1 MSVSERF
8 AELAQIR
15 DTLGAVE
22 ADPSRIVMEK
32 ILSPTEARIAGR
44 RTILVGTN
52 NYLGL
57 TFEPEVLDAACAAM
71 REQGS
76 GTTGSRMA
84 NGSFAGHA
92 ALERD
97 FAEFYGVPSAM
108 IFSTGYQTNLGLL
121 MGILRPG
128 DKVVLDSH
136 SHACIYDGCR
146 ISGADFLAFRHN
158 DPEDLRKRLRR
169 MGGAAEG
176 ALVIAEGLY
185 SMLGDT
191 APLAE
196 LCAVAK
202 EYGAWFMVDEAH
214 SFGVYGARGLGLCE
228 AAGILDEV
236 DFITGT
242 FSKSLASLGGFCV
255 SRHPEMQLLRY
266 GSRPYIFTASSSPAN
281 IAAAHA
287 ALDAIRTRPGLKD
300 KLWAN
305 ANRLHDGLR
314 ALGYELASTVS
325 PVIAVRVPSKEGG
338 ARLWN
343 DLLEHGVYANL
354 VLPPAAPDSAALLRC
369 SLSAAHSFPQIDAI
383 LAAFETVGAGAGADR
398 AACAGAGAR

>member
-1 MSVSERF
+1 MSISDRF
-8 AELAQIR
+8 AELAHLR
-15 DTLGAVE
+15 DALGAEE
-22 ADPSRIVMEK
+22 ADPTRIVMER
-32 ILSPTEARIAGR
+32 ILSSTEAMIGNRP
-44 RTILVGTN
+44 TILVGTN

-57 TFEPEVLDAACAAM
+57 TFDPAVLEAASAALH
-71 REQGS
+71 EQGS

-84 NGSFAGHA
+84 NGSFACHA
-92 ALERD
+92 ALERA
-97 FAEFYGVPSAM
+97 FADFYGVPSAM
-108 IFSTGYQTNLGLL
+108 VFSTGYQTNLGLL

-169 MGGAAEG
+169 LGDEAKG

-196 LCAVAK
+196 LCAIAK

-214 SFGVYGARGLGLCE
+214 SFGVYGERGLGLCE
-228 AAGILDEV
+228 EAGILDQV

-255 SRHPEMQLLRY
+255 SRHPELQLLRY
-266 GSRPYIFTASSSPAN
+266 GSRPYIFTASPSPAS
-281 IAAAHA
+281 IGAAAA
-287 ALDAIRTRPGLKD
+287 ALEAVRTRPELKAN
-300 KLWAN
+300 LWAN
-305 ANRLHDGLR
+305 ATRLHDGLS
-314 ALGYELASTVS
+314 AAGYELAAPVS
-325 PVIAVRVPSKEGG
+325 PVIAVRVPSREEG
-338 ARLWN
+338 ARIWN
-343 DLLEHGVYANL
+343 ALMEHGVYVNL
-354 VLPPAAPDSAALLRC
+354 VLPPAAPEGAALLRC
-369 SLSAAHSFPQIDAI
+369 SLSAAHSFDQIDAI
-383 LAAFETVGAGAGADR
+383 IAAFKTVAPE
-398 AACAGAGAR
+398 AATRTAQSTAAQ

>member
-1 MSVSERF
+1 MSISERF
-8 AELAQIR
+8 TELAHIR
-15 DTLGAVE
+15 DSLGAIE

-32 ILSPTEARIAGR
+32 ILSPTEAMIAGR
-44 RTILVGTN
+44 PTILVGTN

-57 TFEPEVLDAACAAM
+57 TFEPEILDAACAAL
-71 REQGS
+71 RDQGS

-84 NGSFAGHA
+84 NGSFASHA
-92 ALERD
+92 ELERK

-108 IFSTGYQTNLGLL
+108 VFSTGYQTNLGLL

-128 DKVVLDSH
+128 DTVVLDSH

-169 MGGAAEG
+169 MGGEAKG

-202 EYGAWFMVDEAH
+202 EYGAWLMVDEAH
-214 SFGVYGARGLGLCE
+214 SFGVYGERGLGLCE
-228 AAGILDEV
+228 EAGILDQV

-255 SRHPEMQLLRY
+255 SRHPEMMLLRY

-281 IAAAHA
+281 IAAADA
-287 ALDAIRTRPGLKD
+287 ALHAIRTRPEIKG

-305 ANRLHDGLR
+305 ARQLHAGLSG
-314 ALGYELASTVS
+314 LGYRLASDVS
-325 PVIAVRVPSKEGG
+325 PVIAVRVPSHDAA
-338 ARLWN
+338 ARVWN
-343 DLLEHGVYANL
+343 ALLAQGIYVNL
-354 VLPPAAPDSAALLRC
+354 VVPPAAPDGESLLRC
-369 SLSAAHSFPQIDAI
+369 SLSAAHSTAQIDTI
-383 LAAFETVGAGAGADR
+383 IAAFGKVRGEAGLATAE
-398 AACAGAGAR
+398 AAQ

>member
-1 MSVSERF
+1 MSISDRF
-8 AELAQIR
+8 AELAYLR
-15 DTLGAVE
+15 DALGAEE
-22 ADPSRIVMEK
+22 ADPTRIVMDR
-32 ILSPTEARIAGR
+32 ILSPTEAMIGNRP
-44 RTILVGTN
+44 TILVGTN

-57 TFEPEVLDAACAAM
+57 TFDPAVLAAASAALH
-71 REQGS
+71 EQGS

-84 NGSFAGHA
+84 NGSFACHA
-92 ALERD
+92 ALERS

-108 IFSTGYQTNLGLL
+108 VFSTGYQTNLGLL

-169 MGGAAEG
+169 LGEEAKG

-196 LCAVAK
+196 LCAIAK

-214 SFGVYGARGLGLCE
+214 SFGVYGERGLGLCE
-228 AAGILDEV
+228 EAGILDQV

-255 SRHPEMQLLRY
+255 SRHPELQLLRY
-266 GSRPYIFTASSSPAN
+266 GSRPYIFTASPSPAS
-281 IAAAHA
+281 IGAAAA
-287 ALDAIRTRPGLKD
+287 ALEAIRTRPELKAS
-300 KLWAN
+300 LWAN
-305 ANRLHDGLR
+305 ATRLHDGLS
-314 ALGYELASTVS
+314 AAGYELAAPVS
-325 PVIAVRVPSKEGG
+325 PVIAVRVPSREEG
-338 ARLWN
+338 ARIWN
-343 DLLEHGVYANL
+343 ALMEHGVYVNL
-354 VLPPAAPDSAALLRC
+354 VLPPAAPEGAALLRC
-369 SLSAAHSFPQIDAI
+369 SLSAGHSFDQIDAI
-383 LAAFETVGAGAGADR
+383 IKAFKTVAPEAATGGAQST
-398 AACAGAGAR
+398 AAQ

>member
-1 MSVSERF
+1 MSISERF
-8 AELAQIR
+8 AELAHIR
-15 DTLGAVE
+15 DSLDAVE
-22 ADPSRIVMEK
+22 ADPSRIVMER
-32 ILSPTEARIAGR
+32 ILSPTEAVIGNRP
-44 RTILVGTN
+44 TILVGTN

-57 TFEPEVLDAACAAM
+57 TFETDILKAADVALH
-71 REQGS
+71 EQGS

-84 NGSFAGHA
+84 NGSYSGHA
-92 ALERD
+92 SLERD

-169 MGGAAEG
+169 LGPEAEG

-185 SMLGDT
+185 SMLGDI

-214 SFGVYGARGLGLCE
+214 SFGVYGEKGLGLCE
-228 AAGILDEV
+228 EAGILDEV

-255 SRHPEMQLLRY
+255 SRHPELQLLRY

-281 IAAAHA
+281 IAAASA
-287 ALDAIRTRPGLKD
+287 ALRAIRTRPELKS

-305 ANRLHDGLR
+305 AERLYSGLTG
-314 ALGYELASTVS
+314 LGYELASSVS
-325 PVIAVRVPSKEGG
+325 PVIAVRVPSKEEG
-338 ARLWN
+338 ARIWN
-343 DLLEHGVYANL
+343 ALLADGVYVNL
-354 VLPPAAPDSAALLRC
+354 VLPPAAPDAAALLRC
-369 SLSAAHSFPQIDAI
+369 SLSAAHSFEQIDKI
-383 LAAFETVGAGAGADR
+383 LAAFETAGVSADSRSALSAGAL
-398 AACAGAGAR
+398 

>member
-1 MSVSERF
+1 MSISDRF
-8 AELAQIR
+8 AELAQLR
-15 DTLGAVE
+15 DALGAEE
-22 ADPSRIVMEK
+22 ADPTRIVMER
-32 ILSPTEARIAGR
+32 ILSPTEAMIAGR
-44 RTILVGTN
+44 PTILVGTN

-57 TFEPEVLDAACAAM
+57 TFDPTVLAAASAALH
-71 REQGS
+71 EQGS

-84 NGSFAGHA
+84 NGSFACHA
-92 ALERD
+92 ALESA

-108 IFSTGYQTNLGLL
+108 VFSTGYQTNLGLL
-121 MGILRPG
+121 MAILRHG

-169 MGGAAEG
+169 LGDDAKG

-196 LCAVAK
+196 LCAIAK

-228 AAGILDEV
+228 EAGILDQV

-242 FSKSLASLGGFCV
+242 FSKSLAGIGGFCA
-255 SRHPEMQLLRY
+255 SRHRELEWLR
-266 GSRPYIFTASSSPAN
+266 
-281 IAAAHA
+281 
-287 ALDAIRTRPGLKD
+287 
-300 KLWAN
+300 
-305 ANRLHDGLR
+305 
-314 ALGYELASTVS
+314 
-325 PVIAVRVPSKEGG
+325 
-338 ARLWN
+338 
-343 DLLEHGVYANL
+343 
-354 VLPPAAPDSAALLRC
+354 
-369 SLSAAHSFPQIDAI
+369 
-383 LAAFETVGAGAGADR
+383 
-398 AACAGAGAR
+398 

>member
-1 MSVSERF
+1 MSISERF
-8 AELAQIR
+8 AELAHLR
-15 DTLGAVE
+15 DALGAVE
-22 ADPSRIVMEK
+22 ADPSRIVMQK
-32 ILSPTEARIAGR
+32 ILSSTEAVIGNRP
-44 RTILVGTN
+44 TILVGTN

-57 TFEPEVLDAACAAM
+57 TFDPTVLEAATLAM
-71 REQGS
+71 HEQGS

-92 ALERD
+92 ALERE

-121 MGILRPG
+121 MAILRPG

-146 ISGADFLAFRHN
+146 ISGADFMAFRHN
-158 DPEDLRKRLRR
+158 DPDDLRKRLRR
-169 MGGAAEG
+169 LGAEAKG

-185 SMLGDT
+185 SMLGDV

-196 LCAVAK
+196 LCAIAK

-214 SFGVYGARGLGLCE
+214 SFGVYGDRGLGLCE
-228 AAGILDEV
+228 EAGILDQV

-281 IAAAHA
+281 IAAADA
-287 ALDAIRTRPGLKD
+287 ALRAIRTRPELKA

-305 ANRLHDGLR
+305 AERLYDGLK
-314 ALGYELASTVS
+314 AAGYELAASVS
-325 PVIAVRVPSKEGG
+325 PVIAVRVPSREEG
-338 ARLWN
+338 ARIWN
-343 DLLEHGVYANL
+343 ALLAEGVYVNL
-354 VLPPAAPDSAALLRC
+354 VLPPAAPEGEALLRC
-369 SLSAAHSFPQIDAI
+369 SMSAAHSFEQIDTI
-383 LAAFETVGAGAGADR
+383 VAAFKHVSASAEIPTTSQSAD
-398 AACAGAGAR
+398 AH